1 MPDAKRIEHI
11 GLDSAGLLMIEM
23 ERTGGVI
30 EVGTI
35 HLDRTPCIDDATDE
49 HSVLLDLMIPAD
61 VCEPPDQTDQ
71 ERHEHGTY
79 EDPDGDQQVGGVSHH
94 PSPPVVI
101 GKVLLC
107 RTSSRTKV
115 HDSSRTPPKY
125 AHRSR
130 RWSR

>member
-49 HSVLLDLMIPAD
+49 HRYSSISAIPAD

-71 ERHEHGTY
+71 KRHDHGTH

-94 PSPPVVI
+94 PASPVVI
-101 GKVLLC
+101 GKVLVSDLV
-107 RTSSRTKV
+107 TNQGS
-115 HDSSRTPPKY
+115 
-125 AHRSR
+125 
-130 RWSR
+130 